1 MPEITLK
8 FRTRLTLLSDLNF
21 ISLRNKGLTLLVG
34 ASGLIEIKHSF
45 RLSFQ
50 SFHKTARSEI
60 TREINRSRL
69 RLFVLSKT

>member
-45 RLSFQ
+45 RLSAKVFT
-50 SFHKTARSEI
+50 KLRAARSQGKL
-60 TREINRSRL
+60 TVQDCDY
-69 RLFVLSKT
+69 LF